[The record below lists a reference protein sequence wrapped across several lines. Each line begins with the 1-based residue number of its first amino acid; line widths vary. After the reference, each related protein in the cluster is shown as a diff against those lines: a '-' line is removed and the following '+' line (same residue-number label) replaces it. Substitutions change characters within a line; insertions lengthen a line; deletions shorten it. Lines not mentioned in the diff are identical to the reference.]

1 MEKEEFWALLEVICP
16 RNEKVM
22 RIWSL
27 EEVERRQG
35 EDESGGYAKVQ
46 LFIGKDD
53 L

>member
-1 MEKEEFWALLEVICP
+1 MLFFFGL
-16 RNEKVM
+16 RNRERKIVSESE
-22 RIWSL
+22 RKKRSIL